1 MTKIQNPKRIPT
13 FQKLNSVLL
22 NNMDKKK
29 EKASFLHTQ
38 SPRSQRSM
46 LHLWGCSGVS
56 LRLGKP
62 NLIADINIYVFL
74 NLLIFLL
81 WLYNIPWWPDLAAE
95 CYTESWRDIKIKE
108 EKHTN
113 KRSDEIVRW
122 GREGGKEEFDGGI
135 LFVAVCGTFCCSP
148 MSPS

>member
-46 LHLWGCSGVS
+46 LHL
-56 LRLGKP
+56 
-62 NLIADINIYVFL
+62 
-74 NLLIFLL
+74 
-81 WLYNIPWWPDLAAE
+81 
-95 CYTESWRDIKIKE
+95 
-108 EKHTN
+108 
-113 KRSDEIVRW
+113 
-122 GREGGKEEFDGGI
+122 
-135 LFVAVCGTFCCSP
+135 
-148 MSPS
+148 